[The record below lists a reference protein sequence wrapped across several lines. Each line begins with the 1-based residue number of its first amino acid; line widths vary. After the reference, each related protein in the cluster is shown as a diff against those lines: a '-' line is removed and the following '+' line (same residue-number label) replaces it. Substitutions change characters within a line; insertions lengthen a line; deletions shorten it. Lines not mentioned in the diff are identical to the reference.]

1 MNDFSY
7 RIAIFIVLTIMV
19 SVWST
24 NIINHYTT
32 NSKFYHYEDP
42 IVGFTDENIEKINIG
57 MSKKAVEAIFGK
69 PSQKFITT
77 ITTYFDVTNKPGKA
91 PLTFKHC
98 NNQIDIRIV
107 SSDNSIVGKGGKGG
121 NGLAVE
127 NVQDGHGGTRF
138 DNEEDR

>member
-7 RIAIFIVLTIMV
+7 KIAIFIVLTIMV

-77 ITTYFDVTNKPGKA
+77 ITTYFDVTNKIEKWSYVNNNEFY
-91 PLTFKHC
+91 FK
-98 NNQIDIRIV
+98 NGRLYKYDIQV
-107 SSDNSIVGKGGKGG
+107 S
-121 NGLAVE
+121 VE
-127 NVQDGHGGTRF
+127 KR
-138 DNEEDR
+138 